1 MTFIRI
7 TIFLSIF
14 TIPIIVSSSNL
25 SLSNDLSTKA
35 LKETEK
41 DLDNAILLI
50 QQSLV
55 LEPNNAKAWAI
66 AGQIYL
72 LNEDILSAE
81 RFYKKAKAIDPIL
94 EEVTALKSLIDDKKK
109 ENMIVPSY
117 KDDDRVLMEG
127 AMEGVTESVTDI
139 QHYEEVQEVQA
150 YDDLSGRSRFIRV
163 RLRDRDR

>member
-72 LNEDILSAE
+72 LNEDILCAE
-81 RFYKKAKAIDPIL
+81 KFYKKAKAIDPIL
-94 EEVTALKSLIDDKKK
+94 EEVKALKSLIDDKKK
-109 ENMIVPSY
+109 E
-117 KDDDRVLMEG
+117 E
-127 AMEGVTESVTDI
+127 
-139 QHYEEVQEVQA
+139 
-150 YDDLSGRSRFIRV
+150 
-163 RLRDRDR
+163 

>member
-1 MTFIRI
+1 MIFIRI
-7 TIFLSIF
+7 TIFLCIL
-14 TIPIIVSSSNL
+14 INPIILNASNL

-41 DLDNAILLI
+41 DIDNAILLI

-55 LEPNNAKAWAI
+55 LDPNNAKAWAI

-94 EEVTALKSLIDDKKK
+94 EEVEVLKSLIDDKRK
-109 ENMIVPSY
+109 E
-117 KDDDRVLMEG
+117 G
-127 AMEGVTESVTDI
+127 
-139 QHYEEVQEVQA
+139 
-150 YDDLSGRSRFIRV
+150 
-163 RLRDRDR
+163 

>member
-35 LKETEK
+35 LKEK

-55 LEPNNAKAWAI
+55 LEPNNAKTWAI

-94 EEVTALKSLIDDKKK
+94 EEVKALKSLIDDKKK
-109 ENMIVPSY
+109 E
-117 KDDDRVLMEG
+117 E
-127 AMEGVTESVTDI
+127 
-139 QHYEEVQEVQA
+139 
-150 YDDLSGRSRFIRV
+150 
-163 RLRDRDR
+163 

>member
-35 LKETEK
+35 LKEIEK

-81 RFYKKAKAIDPIL
+81 RFYKKAKGIDPIL
-94 EEVTALKSLIDDKKK
+94 EEVKALKSLIDDKKK
-109 ENMIVPSY
+109 E
-117 KDDDRVLMEG
+117 E
-127 AMEGVTESVTDI
+127 
-139 QHYEEVQEVQA
+139 
-150 YDDLSGRSRFIRV
+150 
-163 RLRDRDR
+163 

>member
-14 TIPIIVSSSNL
+14 TIPMIVSSSNL

-81 RFYKKAKAIDPIL
+81 RFYKKAKAIDPNL
-94 EEVTALKSLIDDKKK
+94 EEVKALKSLIDDKKK
-109 ENMIVPSY
+109 E
-117 KDDDRVLMEG
+117 E
-127 AMEGVTESVTDI
+127 
-139 QHYEEVQEVQA
+139 
-150 YDDLSGRSRFIRV
+150 
-163 RLRDRDR
+163 

>member
-66 AGQIYL
+66 AG
-72 LNEDILSAE
+72 
-81 RFYKKAKAIDPIL
+81 P
-94 EEVTALKSLIDDKKK
+94 V
-109 ENMIVPSY
+109 SY
-117 KDDDRVLMEG
+117 
-127 AMEGVTESVTDI
+127 T
-139 QHYEEVQEVQA
+139 H
-150 YDDLSGRSRFIRV
+150 
-163 RLRDRDR
+163 LRAHET

>member
-25 SLSNDLSTKA
+25 PLSNDLSTKA

-81 RFYKKAKAIDPIL
+81 RFYKKAKVIDPIL
-94 EEVTALKSLIDDKKK
+94 EEVKALKSLIDDKKK
-109 ENMIVPSY
+109 E
-117 KDDDRVLMEG
+117 E
-127 AMEGVTESVTDI
+127 
-139 QHYEEVQEVQA
+139 
-150 YDDLSGRSRFIRV
+150 
-163 RLRDRDR
+163 

>member
-14 TIPIIVSSSNL
+14 TIPIIVNSSNL
-25 SLSNDLSTKA
+25 PLSNDLSTKA
-35 LKETEK
+35 LKEK

-94 EEVTALKSLIDDKKK
+94 EEVKALKSLIDDKKK
-109 ENMIVPSY
+109 E
-117 KDDDRVLMEG
+117 E
-127 AMEGVTESVTDI
+127 
-139 QHYEEVQEVQA
+139 
-150 YDDLSGRSRFIRV
+150 
-163 RLRDRDR
+163 

>member
-81 RFYKKAKAIDPIL
+81 RL
-94 EEVTALKSLIDDKKK
+94 SLIH
-109 ENMIVPSY
+109 I
-117 KDDDRVLMEG
+117 
-127 AMEGVTESVTDI
+127 
-139 QHYEEVQEVQA
+139 
-150 YDDLSGRSRFIRV
+150 
-163 RLRDRDR
+163 

>member
-81 RFYKKAKAIDPIL
+81 RFYKKAKTIDPIL
-94 EEVTALKSLIDDKKK
+94 EEVKALKSLIDDKKK
-109 ENMIVPSY
+109 E
-117 KDDDRVLMEG
+117 E
-127 AMEGVTESVTDI
+127 
-139 QHYEEVQEVQA
+139 
-150 YDDLSGRSRFIRV
+150 
-163 RLRDRDR
+163 

>member
-55 LEPNNAKAWAI
+55 LEPNNAKSWAI

-81 RFYKKAKAIDPIL
+81 RFYKKAKAIDPNL
-94 EEVTALKSLIDDKKK
+94 EEVKALKSLIDDKKK
-109 ENMIVPSY
+109 E
-117 KDDDRVLMEG
+117 E
-127 AMEGVTESVTDI
+127 
-139 QHYEEVQEVQA
+139 
-150 YDDLSGRSRFIRV
+150 
-163 RLRDRDR
+163 

>member
-1 MTFIRI
+1 MMLLLLAKHLIILQEVNMTFIRI

-94 EEVTALKSLIDDKKK
+94 EEVKALKSLIDDKKK
-109 ENMIVPSY
+109 E
-117 KDDDRVLMEG
+117 E
-127 AMEGVTESVTDI
+127 
-139 QHYEEVQEVQA
+139 
-150 YDDLSGRSRFIRV
+150 
-163 RLRDRDR
+163 

>member
-55 LEPNNAKAWAI
+55 LEPNNAKTWAI

-72 LNEDILSAE
+72 LNQDILSSE
-81 RFYKKAKAIDPIL
+81 RFYKKAKAIDPTL
-94 EEVTALKSLIDDKKK
+94 EEVKALKSLIDNKKK
-109 ENMIVPSY
+109 E
-117 KDDDRVLMEG
+117 E
-127 AMEGVTESVTDI
+127 
-139 QHYEEVQEVQA
+139 
-150 YDDLSGRSRFIRV
+150 
-163 RLRDRDR
+163 

>member
-55 LEPNNAKAWAI
+55 
-66 AGQIYL
+66 
-72 LNEDILSAE
+72 
-81 RFYKKAKAIDPIL
+81 
-94 EEVTALKSLIDDKKK
+94 
-109 ENMIVPSY
+109 
-117 KDDDRVLMEG
+117 
-127 AMEGVTESVTDI
+127 
-139 QHYEEVQEVQA
+139 
-150 YDDLSGRSRFIRV
+150 
-163 RLRDRDR
+163 

>member
-25 SLSNDLSTKA
+25 SLSNDLSIKA

-55 LEPNNAKAWAI
+55 LEPKNAKAWAI

-94 EEVTALKSLIDDKKK
+94 EEVKALKSLIDDKKK
-109 ENMIVPSY
+109 E
-117 KDDDRVLMEG
+117 E
-127 AMEGVTESVTDI
+127 
-139 QHYEEVQEVQA
+139 
-150 YDDLSGRSRFIRV
+150 
-163 RLRDRDR
+163 

>member
-14 TIPIIVSSSNL
+14 TIPIMVSSSNL
-25 SLSNDLSTKA
+25 SLSNDLSIKA

-55 LEPNNAKAWAI
+55 LEPNNAKTWAN

-81 RFYKKAKAIDPIL
+81 RFYKKAKALGPLLMDVKDL
-94 EEVTALKSLIDDKKK
+94 ESLINNKKK
-109 ENMIVPSY
+109 E
-117 KDDDRVLMEG
+117 E
-127 AMEGVTESVTDI
+127 
-139 QHYEEVQEVQA
+139 
-150 YDDLSGRSRFIRV
+150 
-163 RLRDRDR
+163 

>member
-25 SLSNDLSTKA
+25 SLSNDLATKA

-81 RFYKKAKAIDPIL
+81 RFYKKAKEIDPIL
-94 EEVTALKSLIDDKKK
+94 EEVKALKSFIDDKKK
-109 ENMIVPSY
+109 E
-117 KDDDRVLMEG
+117 E
-127 AMEGVTESVTDI
+127 
-139 QHYEEVQEVQA
+139 
-150 YDDLSGRSRFIRV
+150 
-163 RLRDRDR
+163 

>member
-14 TIPIIVSSSNL
+14 IIPIIVSSSNL

-94 EEVTALKSLIDDKKK
+94 EEVKALKSLIDDKKK
-109 ENMIVPSY
+109 E
-117 KDDDRVLMEG
+117 E
-127 AMEGVTESVTDI
+127 
-139 QHYEEVQEVQA
+139 
-150 YDDLSGRSRFIRV
+150 
-163 RLRDRDR
+163 

>member
-7 TIFLSIF
+7 AIFLSIF

-35 LKETEK
+35 LKEK

-94 EEVTALKSLIDDKKK
+94 EEVKALKSLIDDKKK
-109 ENMIVPSY
+109 E
-117 KDDDRVLMEG
+117 E
-127 AMEGVTESVTDI
+127 
-139 QHYEEVQEVQA
+139 
-150 YDDLSGRSRFIRV
+150 
-163 RLRDRDR
+163 

>member
-1 MTFIRI
+1 MIFIRI
-7 TIFLSIF
+7 TIFLCIL
-14 TIPIIVSSSNL
+14 INPIILNASNL

-41 DLDNAILLI
+41 DIDNAILLI

-55 LEPNNAKAWAI
+55 LDPKNAKAWAI

-94 EEVTALKSLIDDKKK
+94 EEVEVLKSLIDDKRK
-109 ENMIVPSY
+109 E
-117 KDDDRVLMEG
+117 G
-127 AMEGVTESVTDI
+127 
-139 QHYEEVQEVQA
+139 
-150 YDDLSGRSRFIRV
+150 
-163 RLRDRDR
+163 

>member
-55 LEPNNAKAWAI
+55 LEPNNAKA
-66 AGQIYL
+66 
-72 LNEDILSAE
+72 
-81 RFYKKAKAIDPIL
+81 
-94 EEVTALKSLIDDKKK
+94 
-109 ENMIVPSY
+109 
-117 KDDDRVLMEG
+117 
-127 AMEGVTESVTDI
+127 
-139 QHYEEVQEVQA
+139 
-150 YDDLSGRSRFIRV
+150 
-163 RLRDRDR
+163 

>member
-7 TIFLSIF
+7 TIFLSFF
-14 TIPIIVSSSNL
+14 TIPIIVNSSNL
-25 SLSNDLSTKA
+25 PLSNDLSTKA
-35 LKETEK
+35 LKEK

-55 LEPNNAKAWAI
+55 LEPNNAKTWAI

-94 EEVTALKSLIDDKKK
+94 EEVKALKSFIDDKKK
-109 ENMIVPSY
+109 E
-117 KDDDRVLMEG
+117 E
-127 AMEGVTESVTDI
+127 
-139 QHYEEVQEVQA
+139 
-150 YDDLSGRSRFIRV
+150 
-163 RLRDRDR
+163 